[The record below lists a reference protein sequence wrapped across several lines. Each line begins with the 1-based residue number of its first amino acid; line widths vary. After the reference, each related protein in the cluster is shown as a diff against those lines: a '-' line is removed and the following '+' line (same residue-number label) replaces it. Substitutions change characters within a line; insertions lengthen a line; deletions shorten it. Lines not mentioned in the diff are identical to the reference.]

1 VSQEKWN
8 NYLTT
13 LALTKQIVL
22 EHEGE
27 RLKPYTCTAGKLTIG
42 VGRNLTDRGISE
54 DESRFMFTNDLKQTL
69 EFLSR
74 KPYWDDLIPR
84 RQAAL
89 ADLAF
94 CVGPSRFDRFTR
106 LNAALLIHD
115 YEKAAVEVL
124 DSKFAEQTG
133 TRAMDLAELLSPPK
147 YK

>member
-1 VSQEKWN
+1 VPQEKWN

-54 DESRFMFTNDLKQTL
+54 DESRFLFTNDLKETL

-74 KPYWDDLIPR
+74 KPYWDDLTPC

-94 CVGPSRFDRFTR
+94 CVGASRFDLFKR
-106 LNAALLIHD
+106 LHAALLEHD
-115 YEKAAVEVL
+115 YKKAAVEIL

-133 TRAMDLAELLSPPK
+133 TRAMDLADLLSPPK